1 MWTFSHTYWVSTC
14 HWFLMLV
21 ADLLAFSIDL
31 LAFPLAFDDT
41 VHPSDLFEI
50 SPFGVSLTILV
61 EMEDAGAELLVQPE
75 ALVENL
81 ATAHCDAVELA
92 LLYESVLPAN
102 FVAFLACVQWVQ
114 KKT

>member
-1 MWTFSHTYWVSTC
+1 
-14 HWFLMLV
+14 MLV
-21 ADLLAFSIDL
+21 ADTLLAFSIDL

-61 EMEDAGAELLVQPE
+61 EMEDAGAERLVRPK

-81 ATAHCDAVELA
+81 ASTHCDAVELA

-102 FVAFLACVQWVQ
+102 FVALLACVQWVQ
-114 KKT
+114 QIT